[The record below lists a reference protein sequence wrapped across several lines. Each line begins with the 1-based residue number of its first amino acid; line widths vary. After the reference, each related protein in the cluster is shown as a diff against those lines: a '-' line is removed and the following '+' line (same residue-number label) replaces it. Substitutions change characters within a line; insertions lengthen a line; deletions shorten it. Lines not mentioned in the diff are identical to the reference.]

1 MFRRGARQGL
11 GFPPQPLLALADFSW
26 PWDEDGATSFEVW
39 SVCWGG
45 GGGAPLGLLGGLGVL
60 VKPSGLRQEERQDDP
75 RAL

>member
-1 MFRRGARQGL
+1 MFWGGTRQGL
-11 GFPPQPLLALADFSW
+11 GFPAQPLLALADFSW

-39 SVCWGG
+39 SVCCGAGG
-45 GGGAPLGLLGGLGVL
+45 PPLGLLGELGVL